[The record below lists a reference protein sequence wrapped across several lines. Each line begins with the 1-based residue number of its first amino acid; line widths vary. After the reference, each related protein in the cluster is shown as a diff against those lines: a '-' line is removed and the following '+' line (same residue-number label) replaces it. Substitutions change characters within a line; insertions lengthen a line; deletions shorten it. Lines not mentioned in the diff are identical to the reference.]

1 MEVKEATD
9 FLEDIG
15 YSVSGYGNTYISG
28 DIGVKKGTAMTYF
41 KKLKEISTLLKSL
54 ESENKVYRNEQSGWV
69 KEIERRQAKIRELEK
84 LDLNV
89 RGLMLE
95 NKKLKKENKA
105 LRKDKWEL
113 EGINEACRREN
124 EAYREMWKEL
134 KPTDDYECLILEE
147 RHLLSKMGNLENK
160 YLGGGE

>member
-1 MEVKEATD
+1 MEVKEAIE
-9 FLEDIG
+9 FIEDS
-15 YSVSGYGNTYISG
+15 YTYLYVDLHGNKEE
-28 DIGVKKGTAMTYF
+28 VKKFG
-41 KKLKEISTLLKSL
+41 EIVDLLKSI
-54 ESENKVYRNEQSGWV
+54 EAENKVYRNEQSGWV

-95 NKKLKKENKA
+95 NKALQAENKKLKKENKA

-124 EAYREMWKEL
+124 EAYEGMWKEL

>member
-1 MEVKEATD
+1 MEVKEAIIL
-9 FLEDIG
+9 LEQFASDSFNDG
-15 YSVSGYGNTYISG
+15 YYQDHDNAKRI
-28 DIGVKKGTAMTYF
+28 IK
-41 KKLKEISTLLKSL
+41 LLKSL
-54 ESENKVYRNEQSGWV
+54 KAENKVYRNEQSGWV

-89 RGLMLE
+89 RELMLE

-124 EAYREMWKEL
+124 EAYEGMWTRFKKNIKYDLRFNNEYLLQEME
-134 KPTDDYECLILEE
+134 
-147 RHLLSKMGNLENK
+147 NLEK
-160 YLGGGE
+160 EFLGGGE

>member
-1 MEVKEATD
+1 MEVNEAIEC
-9 FLEDIG
+9 LEVA
-15 YSVSGYGNTYISG
+15 SEFQVSINRQEEIKRVIS
-28 DIGVKKGTAMTYF
+28 
-41 KKLKEISTLLKSL
+41 LLKSL
-54 ESENKVYRNEQSGWV
+54 EAENKVYRNEQSGWV

-89 RGLMLE
+89 RELMLE

-113 EGINEACRREN
+113 EGINEACRKEN
-124 EAYREMWKEL
+124 EAYRGMWEALWDVLEL
-134 KPTDDYECLILEE
+134 CTIYDSKRKGIQTYAEVILPE
-147 RHLLSKMGNLENK
+147 LEQK

>member
-1 MEVKEATD
+1 MEVKKATD

-54 ESENKVYRNEQSGWV
+54 ESENK
-69 KEIERRQAKIRELEK
+69 
-84 LDLNV
+84 
-89 RGLMLE
+89 
-95 NKKLKKENKA
+95 KLKKENKA

-113 EGINEACRREN
+113 EGINEACRKEN
-124 EAYREMWKEL
+124 EAYRGMWEALWDVLEL
-134 KPTDDYECLILEE
+134 CTIYDSKRKGIQTYAEVILPE
-147 RHLLSKMGNLENK
+147 LEQK

>member
-1 MEVKEATD
+1 MEVNEAIE
-9 FLEDIG
+9 FLEKVKESEKYYFETTNLNNKEEDQ
-15 YSVSGYGNTYISG
+15 
-28 DIGVKKGTAMTYF
+28 VKKIIDNYNDI
-41 KKLKEISTLLKSL
+41 ISLLKSL
-54 ESENKVYRNEQSGWV
+54 KAENKVYRNEQSGWV

-95 NKKLKKENKA
+95 NKVLQAENKA
-105 LRKDKWEL
+105 YKGMWE
-113 EGINEACRREN
+113 
-124 EAYREMWKEL
+124 EL

>member
-1 MEVKEATD
+1 MEVNEAIE
-9 FLEDIG
+9 FLEKVKESEKYYFETTNLNNKEEDQ
-15 YSVSGYGNTYISG
+15 
-28 DIGVKKGTAMTYF
+28 VKKIIDNYNDI
-41 KKLKEISTLLKSL
+41 ISLLKSL
-54 ESENKVYRNEQSGWV
+54 KAENKVYRNEQSGWV

-95 NKKLKKENKA
+95 NKALQAENKA
-105 LRKDKWEL
+105 YKGMWE
-113 EGINEACRREN
+113 
-124 EAYREMWKEL
+124 EL

>member
-1 MEVKEATD
+1 MEVKDAVN
-9 FLEDIG
+9 FLR
-15 YSVSGYGNTYISG
+15 VNL
-28 DIGVKKGTAMTYF
+28 KGIRCTEPHRIAN
-41 KKLKEISTLLKSL
+41 LLESL
-54 ESENKVYRNEQSGWV
+54 ESENKALKILKQAQKDEDKKECIRYQTMYRL
-69 KEIERRQAKIRELEK
+69 KR
-84 LDLNV
+84 
-89 RGLMLE
+89 E
-95 NKKLKKENKA
+95 NKKLKQENKA

-113 EGINEACRREN
+113 EGINEACRKEN